1 MNSVFYLKEKFQK
14 SWAKKDS
21 EDEILMMGYLLMR
34 KRRNHQQ
41 QKLVRE
47 IFLLYHSLSFVA
59 TQCHSL
65 YHSLSLVT
73 NRCTTFLFFY
83 KRSFL
88 YCFMK
93 LKSLPNFVCSFI
105 FDGSTSKVADVSAV
119 FLWSQWSY
127 ENIIRIISKRFDI
140 ILMRIN
146 E

>member
-59 TQCHSL
+59 TQCHL
-65 YHSLSLVT
+65 LSLVVPLVVT
-73 NRCTTFLFFY
+73 SYQSMYHFFV
-83 KRSFL
+83 L
-88 YCFMK
+88 
-93 LKSLPNFVCSFI
+93 L
-105 FDGSTSKVADVSAV
+105 
-119 FLWSQWSY
+119 
-127 ENIIRIISKRFDI
+127 
-140 ILMRIN
+140 
-146 E
+146 